1 METNRYGK
9 VIIYVDDL
17 DRIDPKDA
25 VSILELLKNIFNIK
39 DCVFVLAIDYQ
50 VVVKGLVG
58 KFGKP
63 TPENEW
69 EFRAFFDKI
78 IQLPFSMPMGNYD
91 IANYVLGLAREI
103 GFL

>member
-1 METNRYGK
+1 MRSASSNYLK
-9 VIIYVDDL
+9 IYL
-17 DRIDPKDA
+17 
-25 VSILELLKNIFNIK
+25 ILK

-91 IANYVLGLAREI
+91 IANYVLRPS
-103 GFL
+103 